1 MTTIQLNLKKL
12 LGFKI
17 VAGEINGAKHLV
29 SIGAKLGGKP
39 GLKTIGKTHAAS
51 KVKPD

>member
-17 VAGEINGAKHLV
+17 VASEIIDAKHRI
-29 SIGAKLGGKP
+29 SIGAKLGTKP
-39 GLKTIGKTHAAS
+39 GLKTIGKTRVES
-51 KVKPD
+51 KVKPG